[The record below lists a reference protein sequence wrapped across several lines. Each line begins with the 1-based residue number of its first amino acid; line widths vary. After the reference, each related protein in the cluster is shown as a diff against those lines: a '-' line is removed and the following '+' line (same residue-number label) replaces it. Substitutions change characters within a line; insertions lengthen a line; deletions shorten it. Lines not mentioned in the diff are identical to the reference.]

1 MEQYDIVDYE
11 EREVYVY
18 GIELLLSTITGV
30 LLLIIV
36 SACTGMHF
44 QWFPYLAGFI
54 PLRLLGGGYHAKS
67 HKDCILTF
75 TSTYL
80 ICIVLIKCCQVDK
93 SSIVFLSLICFLIII
108 FFSPVEA
115 HNKELSKSRRTT
127 NRTKSLVLGLLNTL
141 ITVFYASN
149 TMKNNIGVTTFLS
162 GYISAGLFMLTAVLT
177 KRIEE
182 RK

>member
-1 MEQYDIVDYE
+1 MEQYNIVDSE
-11 EREVYVY
+11 EREVYIY
-18 GIELLLSTITGV
+18 GTELLLSTITGV
-30 LLLIIV
+30 LVLIIV
-36 SACTGMHF
+36 SACTGMYFH
-44 QWFPYLAGFI
+44 WFPYLSGFI

-80 ICIVLIKCCQVDK
+80 ICIVLIKYYQSVK
-93 SSIVFLSLICFLIII
+93 SSVVFFSFTCFLIIML
-108 FFSPVEA
+108 FSPVEA

-149 TMKNNIGVTTFLS
+149 TIKNKIWVTTYLS